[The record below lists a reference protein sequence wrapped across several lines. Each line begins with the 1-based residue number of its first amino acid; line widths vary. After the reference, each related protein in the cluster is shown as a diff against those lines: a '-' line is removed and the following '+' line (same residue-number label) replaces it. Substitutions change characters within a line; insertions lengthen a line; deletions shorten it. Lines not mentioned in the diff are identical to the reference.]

1 MLMAKALT
9 RKDIVNVINE
19 VWQKNVML
27 LEKQID
33 IALTKPSKDGEKDL
47 LISPELKVLHKRS
60 GIRYTVDSVS
70 SKDVILRTPEG
81 KKFLV
86 HGDEFEEDY
95 ELS

>member
-1 MLMAKALT
+1 MAKILT
-9 RKDIVNVINE
+9 RNDIIKMINE
-19 VWQKNVML
+19 EWQKNVML

-33 IALTKPSKDGEKDL
+33 ISLTKQTKTGKEDL
-47 LISPELKVLHKRS
+47 IISPELKVLHKKS

-70 SKDVILRTPEG
+70 PKDVILRTPEG